1 MLKRDGGTE
10 ARREGEQATTVT
22 VAGWVRCGAVRYS
35 IVSSFLALVGAEV
48 TIKNVYGACTGYTVR
63 G

>member
-1 MLKRDGGTE
+1 MLKRDGGAK

-22 VAGWVRCGAVRYS
+22 VAGWVRCSAVWYS
-35 IVSSFLALVGAEV
+35 IVSSFLALVGTEV
-48 TIKNVYGACTGYTVR
+48 TIKNVYGARTGYMVR

>member
-1 MLKRDGGTE
+1 MLRRDGGTE
-10 ARREGEQATTVT
+10 ARRGEQATAVT

>member
-1 MLKRDGGTE
+1 MLKRDGGAK
-10 ARREGEQATTVT
+10 ARGEGEQATAVT
-22 VAGWVRCGAVRYS
+22 VAGWVRCGAVRYG
-35 IVSSFLALVGAEV
+35 IVSSFLALVGTEV

>member
-1 MLKRDGGTE
+1 MLKRDGGAK
-10 ARREGEQATTVT
+10 ARGEGEQATTVT
-22 VAGWVRCGAVRYS
+22 VAGWVRCGALRYG